1 MKASWP
7 FLAMSSILV
16 GLAALPPHVQPK
28 TMADVRTGH
37 IADLRDSSS
46 SVLARLFREAWAW

>member
-7 FLAMSSILV
+7 FLGVSSILV

-28 TMADVRTGH
+28 AMADVRTGH
-37 IADLRDSSS
+37 IADLRDSGG
-46 SVLARLFREAWAW
+46 SVLARLFHEAWAW